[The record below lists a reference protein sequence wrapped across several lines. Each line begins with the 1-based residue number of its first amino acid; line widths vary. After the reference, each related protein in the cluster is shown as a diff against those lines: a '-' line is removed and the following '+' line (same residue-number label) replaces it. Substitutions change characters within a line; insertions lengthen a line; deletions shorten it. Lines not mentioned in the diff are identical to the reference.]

1 MRQRWTP
8 FVDMSYPPAAGARA
22 PDGRCVAYRREAS
35 ACLLVQLRWAMRE
48 PQDVERATVWPH
60 RFFVQYSRRHGGLGQ
75 EKQIDM
81 KNKLFR
87 LLCLTLL
94 LTCSPSVLSAQTVTV
109 DGIFYEISGGSAYVA
124 ENENASGAVNIRASV
139 TYNGVDYPVTAIGD
153 SAFHGCRG
161 LTEITLPES
170 LTTIGNYAF
179 VGCSGLMEIT
189 LPESLTTIGYYAFWV
204 CDGLAEITLPESLTT
219 IGGSAFRNCAGLTE
233 ITLPESITSIDY
245 GTFGG
250 CSSLTEITLP
260 ESITTIGDDAFSG
273 CSSLTEITLPESI
286 TTIGDHAFSGCSS
299 LTEITLPG
307 SLTTIENYAFSGC
320 SSLAEI
326 TLPESITTIG
336 GYAFSRCSGLTEITL
351 PGSLTTIGDHAFWA
365 CDGLAEITL
374 PESITTIGDYA
385 FWACSGLTEITLPG
399 SLTTIGRGVFSGCS
413 GLTEITLPE
422 SLTTI
427 GIQAFIYCSGLR
439 TFIVPEN
446 VKAIGYDAFE
456 HCSLLDLV
464 ITGTRL
470 GNYTG
475 SDTGKYTFLATVDAG
490 TDVYAPLSV
499 IPDGNDRLIP
509 LEAPRVI
516 KDLESYEYSAKFR
529 LEKNKYYDGP
539 ERDVV
544 LSLGDTVIHP
554 DENGGCTVD
563 GLSPATAY
571 TLQVKWGEGDG
582 TSYRRHFTTAQSTGV
597 HSLEIDGPEP
607 EITGYYD
614 LTGRRYDAPQRGFNI
629 VLYSDGTTR
638 KITVR

>member
-1 MRQRWTP
+1 
-8 FVDMSYPPAAGARA
+8 
-22 PDGRCVAYRREAS
+22 
-35 ACLLVQLRWAMRE
+35 
-48 PQDVERATVWPH
+48 
-60 RFFVQYSRRHGGLGQ
+60 
-75 EKQIDM
+75 M

-87 LLCLTLL
+87 LLCLILL

-109 DGIFYEISGGSAYVA
+109 DGIFYEISGNCACVSLNSG
-124 ENENASGAVNIRASV
+124 ASGVVNIRASV
-139 TYNGVDYPVTAIGD
+139 TYNGVDYPVTYIET
-153 SAFHGCRG
+153 SAFLDCSGLTKITMPNSITSIYMNAFLGCTG
-161 LTEITLPES
+161 LTEITLSES
-170 LTTIGNYAF
+170 LTSIGMGAF
-179 VGCSGLMEIT
+179 GYCSSLMEIT
-189 LPESLTTIGYYAFWV
+189 LPESLTTI
-204 CDGLAEITLPESLTT
+204 
-219 IGGSAFRNCAGLTE
+219 
-233 ITLPESITSIDY
+233 
-245 GTFGG
+245 
-250 CSSLTEITLP
+250 
-260 ESITTIGDDAFSG
+260 
-273 CSSLTEITLPESI
+273 
-286 TTIGDHAFSGCSS
+286 
-299 LTEITLPG
+299 
-307 SLTTIENYAFSGC
+307 ENYAFFGC
-320 SSLAEI
+320 TGLTKI
-326 TLPESITTIG
+326 TLSE
-336 GYAFSRCSGLTEITL
+336 
-351 PGSLTTIGDHAFWA
+351 SLTLIRDGAFR
-365 CDGLAEITL
+365 D
-374 PESITTIGDYA
+374 
-385 FWACSGLTEITLPG
+385 
-399 SLTTIGRGVFSGCS
+399 CS

-427 GIQAFIYCSGLR
+427 GSNAFAGCSGLKSLA
-439 TFIVPEN
+439 VPEN
-446 VKAIGYDAFE
+446 VKTLGGGAFDGC
-456 HCSLLDLV
+456 HLDDLV
-464 ITGTRL
+464 IKGTGL

-475 SDTGKYTFLATVDAG
+475 SNTEQYTFLATVDAG

-516 KDLESYEYSAKFR
+516 KDLECYEHSAKFR
-529 LEKNKYYDGP
+529 LERNKYYDGP